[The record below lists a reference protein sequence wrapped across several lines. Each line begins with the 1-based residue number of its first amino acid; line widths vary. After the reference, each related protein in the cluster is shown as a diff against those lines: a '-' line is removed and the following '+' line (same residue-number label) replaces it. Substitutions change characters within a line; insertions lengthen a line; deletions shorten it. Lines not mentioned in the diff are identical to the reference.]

1 MSSNGKVAGD
11 FSFFRRA
18 KKSFVLNKSVRKWR
32 SKLWI
37 RIRKFCKTFVKIL
50 VREPVVDDESKNID
64 DNDDDDDNRNNSMK
78 DVRS

>member
-11 FSFFRRA
+11 FSFFFCRV
-18 KKSFVLNKSVRKWR
+18 KKSLVLAKIVSKWR

-50 VREPVVDDESKNID
+50 VREPVVDDANKNAD
-64 DNDDDDDNRNNSMK
+64 DNYDDDNSNNTTK
-78 DVRS
+78 DERS